1 MAKAQLNAGTVID
14 GFRLEERLHRGGM
27 ATIWRVTRDDIDIPI
42 VMKVPFLDFEGDL
55 SLLVG
60 FEVEQMIMA
69 ELKGPHVPRWIANGD
84 FAVQPYIVMEYVP
97 GPTLLRHMLDRK
109 LVLDEVV
116 ARGIAVAEAL

>member
-1 MAKAQLNAGTVID
+1 MAKAQLSAGMTFD
-14 GFRLEERLHRGGM
+14 GFRLDERIHRGGM
-27 ATIWRVTRDDIDIPI
+27 ATIWRVSRADIDIPI

-69 ELKGPHVPRWIANGD
+69 ELKPPHVPRWFANGD

-97 GPTLLRHMLDRK
+97 GPTLLQRMLRQR
-109 LVLDEVV
+109 LTLDEVISV
-116 ARGIAVAEAL
+116 RDSHR